1 MNKFNKSIQQVIQF
15 ALTFFMAMF
24 ALISGLQLVYLVKNG
39 VTTQGLIMV
48 VFFAAAAFA
57 FNRVK
62 ENQKKQVAAL
72 SAAQNAATERQKSAP
87 VYKHPAS
94 VQQFIASSKA
104 CPRCRDKLA
113 VCLEPQHGSTFPH
126 LATGAEPGDCKYY
139 CPTCKK
145 FLSMDEEY
153 EDFTWEAPEVPEG
166 DGRRYHFSQEYLK
179 PLERQKT
186 ISTIAMTI
194 GVPGIFLFLYLLK
207 VYASNLAL
215 AGVILCAVV
224 SSVSVTI
231 SSKARRALRES
242 QKVYYEFSEDGL
254 IQSDGQKPVFY
265 PWKDIRI
272 LYQVG
277 DDFQGV
283 AFGTTGRNFIITDYI
298 ERKTKIV
305 ERIVA
310 HVKDH
315 AQIDSRIFEHID
327 LPDEEDATSAN

>member
-166 DGRRYHFSQEYLK
+166 VAR
-179 PLERQKT
+179 PLPLLP
-186 ISTIAMTI
+186 
-194 GVPGIFLFLYLLK
+194 GVPQAPGAAENHQHHRHDCRCPRYLPLFIFTQSLRFQPGTGWCDSVCRCLQRVSHHLLQGAPCPAGIPKGLL
-207 VYASNLAL
+207 
-215 AGVILCAVV
+215 
-224 SSVSVTI
+224 
-231 SSKARRALRES
+231 
-242 QKVYYEFSEDGL
+242 
-254 IQSDGQKPVFY
+254 
-265 PWKDIRI
+265 
-272 LYQVG
+272 
-277 DDFQGV
+277 
-283 AFGTTGRNFIITDYI
+283 
-298 ERKTKIV
+298 
-305 ERIVA
+305 
-310 HVKDH
+310 
-315 AQIDSRIFEHID
+315 
-327 LPDEEDATSAN
+327 